1 MRDVQF
7 VVEVRDCETGVRYA
21 LGVDPT
27 LLGPDPRGIPSAI
40 DTVVRWGIDIFGE
53 LLQRKT
59 RDKGLMGGQ
68 GRMSPFE
75 VPDYDT
81 ATESPWE
88 VAERMWKA
96 KNEAQHDHT

>member
-27 LLGPDPRGIPSAI
+27 LLGPDPRGIPHAL
-40 DTVVRWGIDIFGE
+40 DVVVHWGIDVFGE

-59 RDKGLMGGQ
+59 REKGLMGGA
-68 GRMSPFE
+68 GPYGPPE

-88 VAERMWKA
+88 AFERMLKA
-96 KNEAQHDHT
+96 RNDTR